1 MGIRVEFV
9 VCWFRGRR
17 GLGLENLGLMPTI
30 DGVAAKLERAPG
42 QGYGSSL
49 LGALFESCGW
59 LAEDPVDRA
68 APNDP
73 RLAEESIQKVLDSK
87 KTKEETGKFE
97 S

>member
-1 MGIRVEFV
+1 M
-9 VCWFRGRR
+9 
-17 GLGLENLGLMPTI
+17 LENLGLMPTI